1 MIHLWRIQMNSKDL
15 ETIAEAIVVEDITI
29 EPNKEIARIIEDVKL
44 NSTDSIVIHKAFDGI
59 VAELDKWKEESLSIV
74 VTDISQKEE
83 LKKAHAVRMKLKDM
97 RLAAK
102 RKVDDLLD
110 DSKKYIKG
118 VKKAYDFIE
127 TEIKPL
133 EAHLQKQ
140 EDFEKEYKEKRREE
154 LRIARNELLSQ
165 FPLGVVSL
173 TKAIEDYSE
182 SEFTK
187 ILQQA
192 EAIHNQME
200 REAIVRERAN
210 KRMQHMLSTGALR
223 LLPPD
228 VDLKHVTEG
237 IEDDV
242 FNQLVKGVLEQERI
256 KQEALAKERQER
268 EEAAR
273 LEQQQSIKDAE
284 ERNKELLRLQQE
296 NIDLKQQAAL
306 AKPSL
311 ESIVQ
316 TSAQQVTQPQVAKV
330 LDEMINIQLDVN
342 VSTAQGDEEK
352 LKQVAEQLLQLR
364 NTVYTS
370 DKWKEF
376 GATINHQ
383 IDVVIMTIKSKV

>member
-1 MIHLWRIQMNSKDL
+1 MNSKDL
-15 ETIAEAIVVEDITI
+15 ETIAEAIVVEDIAI
-29 EPNKEIARIIEDVKL
+29 EPNKEIAQIIKDVNL

-59 VAELDKWKEESLSIV
+59 VAELGKWKEESLSIV
-74 VTDISQKEE
+74 VTDISQKED
-83 LKKAHAVRMKLKDM
+83 LKKAHAVRMRLKDM

-140 EDFEKEYKEKRREE
+140 EDFEKEYKEKKREE

-165 FPLGVVSL
+165 FPLGIVSL

-182 SEFTK
+182 GEFVK
-187 ILQQA
+187 ILQQS
-192 EAIHNQME
+192 EAIHNQMAN
-200 REAIVRERAN
+200 EAAIRERTN
-210 KRMQHMLSTGALR
+210 KRMQYMLSTGSLR

-228 VDLKHVTEG
+228 INLKHVTEEM
-237 IEDDV
+237 EDDV
-242 FNQLVKGVLEQERI
+242 FTQLVEGVLERERL
-256 KQEALAKERQER
+256 KQEEIEKERKER
-268 EEAAR
+268 EEIAR
-273 LEQQQSIKDAE
+273 AEKQQSIKEAE

-296 NIDLKQQAAL
+296 NVELRRQTTPD
-306 AKPSL
+306 KPSL
-311 ESIVQ
+311 ESIIQ
-316 TSAQQVTQPQVAKV
+316 TSEQQTTQPQIAKV
-330 LDEMINIQLDVN
+330 LDEVMNVQLNVN
-342 VSTAQGDEEK
+342 VSAAQGDEEK
-352 LKQVAEQLLQLR
+352 LKQVADQLLQLR

-376 GATINHQ
+376 GAAVNHQ

>member
-1 MIHLWRIQMNSKDL
+1 MNSKDL
-15 ETIAEAIVVEDITI
+15 ETIAEAIVVEDVAI
-29 EPNKEIARIIEDVKL
+29 EPNKEIAQIIEDVKL

-59 VAELDKWKEESLSIV
+59 VAELGKWKEESLSIV
-74 VTDISQKEE
+74 VTDISQKED
-83 LKKAHAVRMKLKDM
+83 LKRAHTVRMKLKDM

-140 EDFEKEYKEKRREE
+140 EDFEKEYKEKKREE

-165 FPLGVVSL
+165 FPLGIVSL

-182 SEFTK
+182 GEFVK
-187 ILQQA
+187 ILQQS
-192 EAIHNQME
+192 EAIHNQMAN
-200 REAIVRERAN
+200 EAAIRERAN

-242 FNQLVKGVLEQERI
+242 FNQLVEGVLEQERI

-296 NIDLKQQAAL
+296 NIDLKQQAAP

-342 VSTAQGDEEK
+342 VSAAQGDEEK

-364 NTVYTS
+364 NIVYTS